1 MNRLYLFLILLL
13 AVIISFYISFSLG
26 KTEERKEWE
35 HKFAL
40 AEIEIKNLEAKAP
53 VINEVIITKYVDKIR
68 YIDKVKI
75 QTVKEFI
82 TVENDKACVV
92 NKGFVKVH
100 DGAAAAIPVSP
111 AASDA
116 EASAVHLSN
125 VAEVV
130 KDNYAIHQKTKI
142 QLESLQQ
149 WIREQQ
155 ALWNETK

>member
-13 AVIISFYISFSLG
+13 AVIISFYVSFSLG

-68 YIDKVKI
+68 YVDKVKV

-92 NKGFVKVH
+92 NKGFVKIH

-116 EASAVHLSN
+116 EPSAAHLSN
-125 VAEVV
+125 IAEVV
-130 KDNYAIHQKTKI
+130 KENYAIHQKTRI
-142 QLESLQQ
+142 QLEALQQ